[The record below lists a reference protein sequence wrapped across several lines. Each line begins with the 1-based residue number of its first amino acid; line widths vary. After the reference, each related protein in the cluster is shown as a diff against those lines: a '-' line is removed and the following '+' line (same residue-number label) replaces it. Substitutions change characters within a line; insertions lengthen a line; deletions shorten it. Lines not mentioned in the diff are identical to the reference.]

1 MPAELRLGNFA
12 VAWLEAQLFLFDRE
26 SETAALGDFLLLG
39 VRYKY
44 TQLGTCS
51 SEFNKCHMTHW
62 KVEAQNLQDV
72 DLI

>member
-39 VRYKY
+39 VRYN
-44 TQLGTCS
+44 TLS
-51 SEFNKCHMTHW
+51 
-62 KVEAQNLQDV
+62 
-72 DLI
+72 